1 MPQRKL
7 RPKVVF
13 ISSTSED
20 LKEHR
25 AAARDAANSAG
36 FLPIMMEYFV
46 ASGKKPPLDA
56 CLAKMDEAD
65 VLVAIV
71 AHRYG
76 WVPKGQTPRQYK
88 SITWLECE
96 RAAKE
101 GKDVL
106 AFLLDDEGL
115 EQPWPEQS
123 REEYQIAKAIRE
135 GKATAKLLQETQR
148 NVKQLGK
155 FKSWVNNRAI
165 RAKFTTPEDLRGKI
179 EAALR
184 EWKPQRTSGKKRAPQ
199 KRAPKD
205 DPRKY
210 LNALREETA
219 YIDIRGLAVGSGK
232 AHRFPIEDLFIPLT
246 TASQAEEPSKAARGK
261 PPSRSRAKK
270 TAKKATKGRAVH
282 DLDAA
287 QREPVQ
293 LHEALTNKR
302 RLVIVGDPGS
312 GKTTFL
318 RRIAFALCQTRLGEV
333 PDAAESRLGI
343 HDQPFPVFIR
353 IAKLLQHMQNARKA
367 GLRDAPTTDDAAAWL
382 PHFLTTSN
390 KDSNWGLSESFFK
403 SRLQNGACILLLD
416 GLDEAPNRRDRETVA
431 RLVEKATQA
440 YAQCRFVVTTR
451 PQAYTGRAVL
461 AAFPQVQIDPLETDA
476 IETFLQRWSEALFH
490 ESAERAEKHCSE
502 LLAALRN
509 LPEVRRMA
517 RNPVM
522 LTALAVVHWN
532 EHRLPEQRADLYESI
547 ILWLLRS
554 REQRPGRA
562 SADRCA
568 TLLGDL
574 ALAMQSHPGG
584 RQVQV
589 SKRWAAEALAP
600 RFRDLSE
607 EEQLEEAGQFLDAEE
622 VDSGII
628 VSRGNEVRFWHLTF
642 LEYLAARAIAGQGD
656 DAQRKILLTG
666 DTLHKPE
673 WREVLLLLGGILHVK
688 QGVDRV
694 DGLFSAVLKKL
705 GEKPSLAKQ
714 VRCAGLLGAIVRDL
728 TPLDYKPG
736 DPLYRKTLD
745 AVMGIFDAKKSKG
758 IDFKVRLEAA
768 EALGQ
773 AGDPRLAEDNWVTIE
788 AGAFLMGAQKKNP
801 SEPNYDKEEL
811 SEGIPSRPSTK
822 SSWAGIRS
830 VAFPSPSKS
839 SAGSS
844 RMEATWRSGTG
855 RRAVSARQKSPWSG
869 MSNYRTRRARW

>member
-1 MPQRKL
+1 MAQRKP

-25 AAARDAANSAG
+25 AAARDAANSSG
-36 FLPIMMEYFV
+36 FLPVMMEYFV

-56 CLAKMDEAD
+56 CLAEVDEAD

-123 REEYQIAKAIRE
+123 REEYQVAKAIRE

-148 NVKQLGK
+148 NVKQLEK
-155 FKSWVNNRAI
+155 FKSWLNNRAI
-165 RAKFTTPEDLRGKI
+165 RAKFTTPEDLRGEI
-179 EAALR
+179 RAALGK
-184 EWKPQRTSGKKRAPQ
+184 WKPQPTSRKKRAPQ

-205 DPRKY
+205 DPQKY
-210 LNALREETA
+210 LNSLREETA
-219 YIDIRGLAVGSGK
+219 YIDIRGLVVGSGK

-246 TASQAEEPSKAARGK
+246 TGAPSQFELFEGEPELQAVQAEEPSKAARGK
-261 PPSRSRAKK
+261 GPSGSRVKK
-270 TAKKATKGRAVH
+270 AAKKATKGRAAQG
-282 DLDAA
+282 LDTV
-287 QREPVQ
+287 QREAAQ
-293 LHEALTNKR
+293 LHEALTNK

-318 RRIAFALCQTRLGEV
+318 RRIAFALCQTTLDEV

-343 HDQPFPVFIR
+343 RDQPFPVFIR
-353 IAKLLQHMQNARKA
+353 IAELLQHMRNARET
-367 GLRDAPTTDDAAAWL
+367 GLRGAPTIDDAPAWL
-382 PHFLTTSN
+382 THFLTTSN
-390 KDSNWGLSESFFK
+390 KDANWGLSESFFK
-403 SRLQNGACILLLD
+403 NKLQDGACILLLD
-416 GLDEAPNRRDRETVA
+416 GLDEAPNRQDRETVA

-440 YAQCRFVVTTR
+440 YENCRFVVTTR

-461 AAFPQVQIDPLETDA
+461 AAFPEVQIDPLETDA

-554 REQRPGRA
+554 RDQRPGRA

-589 SKRWAAEALAP
+589 SKRWAEEALAP

-607 EEQLEEAGQFLDAEE
+607 EEQLKEAGQFLDAEE

-673 WREVLLLLGGILHVK
+673 WREVVLLLGGILHVK

-705 GEKPSLAKQ
+705 G
-714 VRCAGLLGAIVRDL
+714 
-728 TPLDYKPG
+728 
-736 DPLYRKTLD
+736 
-745 AVMGIFDAKKSKG
+745 
-758 IDFKVRLEAA
+758 
-768 EALGQ
+768 
-773 AGDPRLAEDNWVTIE
+773 
-788 AGAFLMGAQKKNP
+788 KNP
-801 SEPNYDKEEL
+801 
-811 SEGIPSRPSTK
+811 R
-822 SSWAGIRS
+822 
-830 VAFPSPSKS
+830 
-839 SAGSS
+839 
-844 RMEATWRSGTG
+844 WRSKPVVPDCW
-855 RRAVSARQKSPWSG
+855 APSCAI
-869 MSNYRTRRARW
+869 